1 MVLIPFPKLVG
12 AVGSPGI
19 TGDSVGE
26 HVDSS
31 RTNDGPV
38 ALVTGATRGIGRAI
52 AIALA
57 AQGIHVIVTG
67 RTLDEGTGVN
77 PATGH
82 VLPGSLES
90 TLKEIVTAGGTGRVI
105 RHDVLDLDRA
115 TAPVDDVFAVEGRLD
130 VLVNNA
136 VYVGPGNDTL
146 FADNEPTDII
156 RRVTGNLTAP
166 LLLTRQF
173 LNLVADQ
180 KPHPR
185 VGTRA
190 WVVDITSDAGRRTP
204 ERLAGRGGWSLV
216 YAATKAGFHRI
227 ADMVAHEYGHHGIRA
242 VNLNPGLVATERVL
256 DSGASVAWIAEN
268 GVRPFVIG
276 EAVLR
281 LLRDPLVGNGA
292 YVHAQEYLREVMG
305 DETYEQFVRRDPES
319 RT

>member
-12 AVGSPGI
+12 AIGSPGI

-26 HVDSS
+26 QVDSS
-31 RTNDGPV
+31 RTNDRPV

-57 AQGIHVIVTG
+57 AQGFHVIVTG

-90 TLKEIVTAGGTGRVI
+90 TLTEIVTVGGSGRAI
-105 RHDVLDLDRA
+105 RHDVLDLDHA

-136 VYVGPGNDTL
+136 VYVGPGNDAL
-146 FADNEPTDII
+146 FADNEPADIV

-173 LNLVADQ
+173 LNLVAEQEPD
-180 KPHPR
+180 PR

-190 WVVDITSDAGRRTP
+190 WVVNITSDAGRRTP

-242 VNLNPGLVATERVL
+242 VNVNPGLVATERVL

-305 DETYEQFVRRDPES
+305 DETYEQFVTRDPES

>member
-1 MVLIPFPKLVG
+1 VVLIPFPKLVG

-26 HVDSS
+26 QVDSS
-31 RTNDGPV
+31 RTNDRPV

-57 AQGIHVIVTG
+57 AQGFHVIVTG

-90 TLKEIVTAGGTGRVI
+90 TLAEIVTVGGTGRAI
-105 RHDVLDLDRA
+105 RHDVLDLDHA

-136 VYVGPGNDTL
+136 VYVGPGNDAL
-146 FADNEPTDII
+146 FTDNEPADIV

-173 LNLVADQ
+173 LNLAADQ
-180 KPHPR
+180 EPHSR

-242 VNLNPGLVATERVL
+242 VNVNPGLVATERVL
-256 DSGASVAWIAEN
+256 ASVAWIAEH

-305 DETYEQFVRRDPES
+305 DENYEQFVTRDPES

>member
-1 MVLIPFPKLVG
+1 M
-12 AVGSPGI
+12 
-19 TGDSVGE
+19 GE
-26 HVDSS
+26 QFDSS
-31 RTNDGPV
+31 RTNDRPV

-57 AQGIHVIVTG
+57 AHGFHVVITG
-67 RTLDEGTGVN
+67 RTLEEGTGVN

-82 VLPGSLES
+82 VLAGSLTS
-90 TLKEIVTAGGTGRVI
+90 TLAGIVAVGGRGRAI
-105 RHDVLDLDRA
+105 RHDILDTDHA
-115 TAPVDDVFAVEGRLD
+115 TTPLDDVFAVEGRVD

-136 VYVGPGNDTL
+136 VYVGPGNDAL
-146 FADNEPTDII
+146 FVDNEPDDIV

-166 LLLTRQF
+166 LLLTRRF
-173 LNLVADQ
+173 LELVATQ
-180 KPHPR
+180 EPHPH
-185 VGTRA
+185 VGARA
-190 WVVDITSDAGRRTP
+190 WVVDISSDAGRRTP

-242 VNLNPGLVATERVL
+242 VNVNPGLVATERVL
-256 DSGASVAWIAEN
+256 DSGTSLAWIAAN

-276 EAVLR
+276 EAVTHI
-281 LLRDPLVGNGA
+281 LRDPLIGNGA

-305 DETYEQFVRRDPES
+305 DENYEQFVIRDPEN